1 MTFLSKRLATDA
13 KTVLQNAGFHIV
25 ERGPH
30 RRPYAMCAQ
39 SAAVPSHYIT
49 LDIIGSCVDNAIVYL
64 RDAHKGEGDECWVPC
79 AKGDPGAFAFI
90 QQV

>member
-1 MTFLSKRLATDA
+1 ME
-13 KTVLQNAGFHIV
+13 G
-25 ERGPH
+25 
-30 RRPYAMCAQ
+30 
-39 SAAVPSHYIT
+39 
-49 LDIIGSCVDNAIVYL
+49 DIISQRQAAKVRKLFERDYKPPAIVYL